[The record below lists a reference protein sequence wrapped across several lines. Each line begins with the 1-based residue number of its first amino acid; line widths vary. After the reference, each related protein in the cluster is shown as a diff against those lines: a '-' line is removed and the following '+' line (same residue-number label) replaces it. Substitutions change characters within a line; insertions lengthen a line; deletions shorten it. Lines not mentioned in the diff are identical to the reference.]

1 MQIIE
6 CSHAV
11 CTQWIQCEICILT
24 LFSRTCFSKTTCC
37 NNAVWPTFACTQHC
51 LDTMSML
58 LGTQLGLV
66 HFHFLIPFH
75 FPSSAPDVG
84 CKKACDW
91 RGLQQTGQVWWRF
104 HHHWWCSRSLRC
116 QGAFHDISDLVLF
129 DLLQVNGWFMTIW
142 IGKVL
147 PVLAPVYER
156 QSVDKITLD
165 EPILQCFSQVFSITS
180 RLQCG
185 TKYKQINFGY

>member
-1 MQIIE
+1 MSDARKRVIGE
-6 CSHAV
+6 A
-11 CTQWIQCEICILT
+11 
-24 LFSRTCFSKTTCC
+24 FNK
-37 NNAVWPTFACTQHC
+37 
-51 LDTMSML
+51 LDKSGDGFITIDDVR
-58 LGTQLGLV
+58 GVYDVKV
-66 HFHFLIPFH
+66 HFMI
-75 FPSSAPDVG
+75 
-84 CKKACDW
+84 
-91 RGLQQTGQVWWRF
+91 
-104 HHHWWCSRSLRC
+104 
-116 QGAFHDISDLVLF
+116 DISALVLF

-185 TKYKQINFGY
+185 TKYKQINFEY